1 MRVLIDQTKSFGDD
15 YSFVSKDGGMA
26 FIKEFVI
33 RLTNS
38 PLNKDLQYVEIKGD
52 ELTRWDEPNAD
63 ILVTKDG
70 KLQKKDIDRLFDS
83 ENVDEPDTVSIS
95 VGFNGQRYNI
105 ELKTKWSSESNSS
118 EAVKIRIRPNDKE
131 IIKAI
136 LKDIGYSV

>member
-1 MRVLIDQTKSFGDD
+1 MRVLIDQTKSCGDD
-15 YSFVSKDGGMA
+15 CSFVSKDGGMA

-33 RLTNS
+33 RLTDS
-38 PLNKDLQYVEIKGD
+38 PLNKDLQYVEIKGG

-63 ILVTKDG
+63 ILLAKDG
-70 KLQKKDIDRLFDS
+70 KLQKKDIDRLFDA

-131 IIKAI
+131 TVKAI